1 METRG
6 APIDLY
12 FDFISPF
19 AYLAWKRLPVLAEA
33 RGREVRPIPVLFAAL
48 LNHYGHLGP
57 AEIAPKRAYIFKQVL
72 RRGHER
78 GLTITPP
85 PAHPF
90 KPLLGLRIAGDPS
103 LDAGARARV
112 IDALFDATWGD
123 GPGITDP
130 DTVAGLLDRA
140 GVDGAALVAAAGAPA
155 AKDRL
160 RRATE
165 DALAAGVFGVPT
177 MIADGELFWGDDSLD
192 DLDRFLRGEDPVDA
206 AALARWEGLPAAAD
220 RRGKR

>member
-1 METRG
+1 
-6 APIDLY
+6 
-12 FDFISPF
+12 
-19 AYLAWKRLPVLAEA
+19 
-33 RGREVRPIPVLFAAL
+33 
-48 LNHYGHLGP
+48 
-57 AEIAPKRAYIFKQVL
+57 
-72 RRGHER
+72 
-78 GLTITPP
+78 
-85 PAHPF
+85 
-90 KPLLGLRIAGDPS
+90 GDPS
-103 LDAGARARV
+103 LDAGARGRV
-112 IDALFDATWGD
+112 IDALFDATSGD

-192 DLDRFLRGEDPVDA
+192 DLDRFLAGDDPIDQ
-206 AALARWEGLPAAAD
+206 AALAAWADLPAAAQ
-220 RRGKR
+220 RRRS